1 MAPSSLSR
9 SRTPGRTP
17 APENADSPQMLP
29 EDSRGRETAQ
39 RRPSFSFLRRGK
51 SSERTMSMRSISGGK
66 LTKKQ
71 AREAETRRER
81 EVASSSQQPPKIP
94 DLPRPACLQTFG
106 GENAKPG
113 RYATIA
119 EQMTAHS
126 GGQTIPSGSVDM
138 TRANIPPIPP
148 IPGDK
153 NGGYVDPYARTES
166 MTNRGR
172 YSYASSAVSTINSPR
187 RVRRRKDPTPFNVLV
202 VGARNSGKTCFID
215 LLRASLALPAR
226 KQRYPVRSDSLNGP
240 THFHMNPSYVSH
252 YLETE
257 TDDGERIGLT
267 LWDSEGLDKNV
278 VDLQL
283 REMSSFLE
291 SKFEDTFNE
300 EMKVV
305 RSPGIRDTH
314 IHCVFLV
321 LDPLRLDSNLSSTKK
336 TRNAMKGTSFGNGT
350 SVLRDQG
357 SSLTSVL
364 DEDLDL
370 QVLRTLQGKTTVV
383 PVISK
388 ADTITA
394 AHMNHLK
401 RAVWDSLRKA
411 NLDPLEALGL
421 DDGEEYDDS
430 SEEEVHYARMHRKH
444 DSKRLDERDEDNLM
458 PPMTT
463 RNGHSSTNGNR
474 PEPFR
479 LTSHLDDPSSSSD
492 DSSRSKSRPA
502 HSRASSSTFPPIPL
516 ASAEFNQDPNGTPYL
531 PLSIISP
538 DEYDPGLIGRKFP
551 WGFAD
556 PYNPEHCDFVRLR
569 EAVFKEW
576 RGELREA
583 SRELWYEGWRTSR
596 LNGSGRGAGR
606 SDAVGVG
613 MAR

>member
-1 MAPSSLSR
+1 MATSLPLSR
-9 SRTPGRTP
+9 SRTSGRSP
-17 APENADSPQMLP
+17 ASEDANPPPIPQD
-29 EDSRGRETAQ
+29 ESRGRETSQ

-71 AREAETRRER
+71 TREADIQRER
-81 EVASSSQQPPKIP
+81 EAAAIPQQPPRIP
-94 DLPRPACLQTFG
+94 DLPHPARLQTFG
-106 GENAKPG
+106 GENARPG
-113 RYATIA
+113 KYATIA
-119 EQMTAHS
+119 DQMSAYAR
-126 GGQTIPSGSVDM
+126 GKTIPSGSVDM
-138 TRANIPPIPP
+138 TRSYVPPIPP

-153 NGGYVDPYARTES
+153 NGGHVDPYARTES
-166 MTNRGR
+166 MTHRGR
-172 YSYASSAVSTINSPR
+172 YSYASSAVSSINSPR
-187 RVRRRKDPTPFNVLV
+187 RVRRRKDPTPFNILV
-202 VGARNSGKTCFID
+202 VGARNSGKSCF
-215 LLRASLALPAR
+215 LEFLRTSLALPVR
-226 KQRYPVRSDSLNGP
+226 KQRPPVRSDSFNGP
-240 THFHMNPSYVSH
+240 THFHINPSYVSH

-305 RSPGIRDTH
+305 RSPGVRDTH
-314 IHCVFLV
+314 IHCVFLI
-321 LDPLRLDSNLSSTKK
+321 LDPLRLDINLSSARK
-336 TRNAMKGTSFGNGT
+336 TREAAKGASFGNGN
-350 SVLRDQG
+350 SFLNERD
-357 SSLTSVL
+357 STTPSAL

-394 AHMNHLK
+394 AHMKHLK
-401 RAVWDSLRKA
+401 RAVWDSLKKA

-421 DDGEEYDDS
+421 DEGEEDEDS
-430 SEEEVHYARMHRKH
+430 SEEEVFRMHRKH
-444 DSKRLDERDEDNLM
+444 DSKRLDERDEDNLLPSM
-458 PPMTT
+458 ST
-463 RNGHSSTNGNR
+463 RNGHNSTNGDR

-479 LTSHLDDPSSSSD
+479 LTSHLDDPSSSSS
-492 DSSRSKSRPA
+492 DSSPSRSRPT
-502 HSRASSSTFPPIPL
+502 HSRASSSAFPPIPL
-516 ASAEFNQDPNGTPYL
+516 ATSDANQDPNATPYL

-538 DEYDPGLIGRKFP
+538 DEHDPGVLGRKFP

-583 SRELWYEGWRTSR
+583 SHELWYEGWRTSR
-596 LNGSGRGAGR
+596 LNGRGRKEGR
-606 SDAVGVG
+606 SDPIGVG